1 MTIYAM
7 KFVFG
12 YISYFHFTSF
22 PIIVNRM
29 FDKSKLTCIDTNG
42 MAIYS
47 FSYLCWQSVFLNLKT
62 S

>member
-42 MAIYS
+42 MRFIVSVIYVGRVC
-47 FSYLCWQSVFLNLKT
+47 F
-62 S
+62 